1 MEEKTLILSNEEME
15 GIIQRDEAIEAIEDA
30 YYEFGRRKAR
40 DLPRRRI
47 YLPQEDVD
55 SDEYYWFNEKA
66 GAVPSIERMAIRID
80 SATVNIGE
88 KRGNARLQFPGAFA
102 GLVLLFDTESNQLLS
117 IMQDFYQNPIRV
129 AVTSAI
135 VTKQLAR
142 NNATTMGIFGSGTQA
157 ALQLEYN
164 CEVTD
169 LDEVRIYSTSE
180 DRRNDFANRMNEIVK
195 AEVSSVPEPREA
207 VEGCGIVTTATNS
220 NEPVFDGEW
229 LEPGTHVNTM
239 IGSDSFLPR
248 RETDETTVQK
258 SDLIVV
264 NSKEQIK
271 LDKQP
276 ELYKPLKRDEIRMDE
291 IYEIGDL
298 LIKDE
303 VHGRSHA
310 SEITYHNN
318 NVGMGIQF
326 AALGN
331 LFYQK
336 ATEQD
341 LGTRVDADMFMQ
353 FDEDLARIRDQ
364 AFLRKDT
371 THWEE

>member
-1 MEEKTLILSNEEME
+1 MEEETLILSNEEME
-15 GIIQRDEAIEAIEDA
+15 GLVEPEEAIEAIENA
-30 YYEFGRRKAR
+30 YYELGRRKAR

-47 YLPQEDVD
+47 YLPREETED
-55 SDEYYWFNEKA
+55 ETYYWFNEKA
-66 GAVPSIERMAIRID
+66 GAVPGIERMAIRMD
-80 SATVNIGE
+80 SATVDVSE

-135 VTKQLAR
+135 VTKRLAR
-142 NNATTMGIFGSGTQA
+142 NDAATMGLFGSGTQA

-169 LDEVRIYSTSE
+169 LDEVRVYSTSE
-180 DRRNDFANRMNEIVK
+180 DRRNDFADRMNDIVE
-195 AEVSSVPEPREA
+195 AEVTAVPEPREA
-207 VEGCGIVTTATNS
+207 VWGCDIVTTATNS
-220 NEPVFDGEW
+220 NEPVFDGDW

-248 RETDETTVQK
+248 RETDETTVRK

-264 NSKEQIK
+264 NSKEQID

-276 ELYKPLKRDEIRMDE
+276 ELHKPLQRGDLSRDE

-298 LIKDE
+298 LVKDE

-310 SEITYHNN
+310 SQITYHNN

-326 AALGN
+326 AALGD

-336 ATEQD
+336 AKEEE
-341 LGTRVDADMFMQ
+341 LGTGVDADMFMQ
-353 FDEDLARIRDQ
+353 FDADLARIRDR

-371 THWEE
+371 SHWEE

>member
-1 MEEKTLILSNEEME
+1 MDEETLILSNDDIVGLVEP
-15 GIIQRDEAIEAIEDA
+15 DEAIEAIENA
-30 YYEFGRRKAR
+30 YYELGRRKAR

-47 YLPQEDVD
+47 YLPQEDTEA
-55 SDEYYWFNEKA
+55 DEYYWFNEKA
-66 GAVPSIERMAIRID
+66 GAVPGIGRMAIRMD
-80 SATVNIGE
+80 SATVDVSE
-88 KRGNARLQFPGAFA
+88 KRGNARFQFPGAFA
-102 GLVLLFDTESNQLLS
+102 GLVMLFDTESNQLLA

-135 VTKQLAR
+135 VTKRLAR
-142 NNATTMGIFGSGTQA
+142 NDAATMGIFGSGTQA
-157 ALQLEYN
+157 ALQIEYN
-164 CEVTD
+164 CEVTG
-169 LDEVRIYSTSE
+169 LEEVRVYSTSE
-180 DRRNDFANRMNEIVK
+180 DRRKDFADRMNSVVK
-195 AEVSSVPEPREA
+195 AEVVAVPEPREA
-207 VEGCGIVTTATNS
+207 VRECDIVTTATNS
-220 NEPVFDGEW
+220 NEPVFDGDW
-229 LEPGTHVNTM
+229 LEAGTHVNTM

-248 RETDETTVQK
+248 RETDETTVRK

-276 ELYKPLKRDEIRMDE
+276 ELYKPLQRGELGEDD

-298 LIKDE
+298 LVKDE
-303 VHGRSHA
+303 IHGRSHA
-310 SEITYHNN
+310 SQITYHNN

-331 LFYQK
+331 LVHQK
-336 ATEQD
+336 AKKQN
-341 LGTRVDADMFMQ
+341 LGTSVDADMFMQ

>member
-1 MEEKTLILSNEEME
+1 MEEETLILSNEEME
-15 GIIQRDEAIEAIEDA
+15 GLIEPQTAIEAIEDA
-30 YYEFGRRKAR
+30 YYELGRRKAR

-47 YLPQEDVD
+47 YLPREDT
-55 SDEYYWFNEKA
+55 EAEKYYWFNEKA
-66 GAVPSIERMAIRID
+66 GAVPGINRMAIRMD
-80 SATVNIGE
+80 SATVDVSE

-117 IMQDFYQNPIRV
+117 IMQDFYLNPIRV
-129 AVTSAI
+129 AITSAI
-135 VTKQLAR
+135 VTKRLAR
-142 NNATTMGIFGSGTQA
+142 NDATTMGIFGSGTQA
-157 ALQLEYN
+157 ALQIEYN

-169 LDEVRIYSTSE
+169 LDEVRVYSTSE
-180 DRRNDFANRMNEIVK
+180 DRRNDFAERLNDVVDP
-195 AEVSSVPEPREA
+195 EVRAVPQPEEA
-207 VEGCGIVTTATNS
+207 VKGCDIVTTATNS

-239 IGSDSFLPR
+239 IGSDVFLPR
-248 RETDETTVQK
+248 RETDETTVRK

-264 NSKEQIK
+264 NSKEQIS

-276 ELYKPLKRDEIRMDE
+276 ELYKPLQRGELGEDEIH
-291 IYEIGDL
+291 EIGDL
-298 LIKDE
+298 LIKND

-310 SEITYHNN
+310 SQITYHNN

-331 LFYQK
+331 EVYQAAK
-336 ATEQD
+336 DEG
-341 LGTRVDADMFMQ
+341 LGTGVNADLFMQ
-353 FDEDLARIRDQ
+353 FDEDLARIRDR

-371 THWEE
+371 THWDK